1 MVAEPWS
8 DVSRELGRWADLGL
22 RPRFWLRDDDACEMT
37 PALARLRDVAQQY
50 DINIGLA
57 VIPGKIQRSLLDAL
71 AASTKMFYPMCHGW
85 MHTDYGL
92 PGKPEEFG
100 ARRPFS
106 ALQSDATSAYRT
118 FSDHFGGSNVIFV
131 PPFNRIAAQLVRALP
146 EIGFAAVSVWPG
158 FYERT
163 ILRLDSRLPWMPAV
177 RMPQRVVVPRLDVHV
192 DVIDWKRGTARDT
205 IEVAAQVV
213 GQLRLRRRGFLP
225 SDYPIGILTHH
236 LVHDEPIWALC
247 DDLLKFLRAHD
258 AIDFLAAGSLLE
270 PAYEPVA
277 GRLLRQHRVK

>member
-1 MVAEPWS
+1 MVGEPWN

-37 PALARLRDVAQQY
+37 SALARLRDVAQQY

-57 VIPGKIQRSLLDAL
+57 VIPGKVQQSLLDAL
-71 AASTKMFYPMCHGW
+71 AVSTRMFYPMCHGW
-85 MHTDYGL
+85 MHTDYGP
-92 PGKPEEFG
+92 PGEPEEFG
-100 ARRPFS
+100 SRRPFS
-106 ALQSDATSAYRT
+106 ALRSDATLAYRT
-118 FSDHFGGSNVIFV
+118 FSDYFGENHVIFV
-131 PPFNRIAAQLVRALP
+131 PPYNRIAAPLVRALP
-146 EIGFAAVSVWPG
+146 DIGFAAVSVWPG

-163 ILRLDSRLPWMPAV
+163 LLRLDSRLPWMPAV
-177 RMPQRVVVPRLDVHV
+177 KMPQRVAIPRLDVHV

-205 IEVAAQVV
+205 IAVAAQVV

-236 LVHDEPIWALC
+236 LVHDENIWTLC

-258 AIDFLAAGSLLE
+258 AVDFLAAGSLLE
-270 PAYEPVA
+270 PAPVQAA